1 MRFLFF
7 CQLSVLLAVSAT
19 ATETPSPS
27 PQPTGT
33 LESQP
38 SVIPKEPAVAAKE
51 KPAPEL
57 KSGSVL
63 RVNSTNQSY
72 DFFRPWSKKAPFNRR
87 GLGAVIDGGEVL
99 VTAEL
104 VWDSNFIE
112 LEKPGTGER
121 TSAKVAVIDYETNLA
136 LLKPTDEDFL
146 KDLQPLDTNATVK
159 VGDHLA
165 VVQLEANGAPVSTE
179 ALVTSAEVG
188 HYVLDDFSYLL
199 FKMSCPLQYRDNS
212 FTLPIVEDHHLTG
225 MLLRYDPRSQTIDAI
240 STPVI
245 QHFLKEAEHQ
255 PYLGFPSFGISF
267 SATRDP
273 QFRRYEKLSDSE
285 GGIYV
290 DDVEP
295 NAPAA
300 KADIQ
305 PGDVLLTIDG
315 KAIDPDGDYD
325 DALYGRLSITHLITT
340 LSYSGQKV
348 PVTFL
353 RHGEHKEVEVA
364 LFNRPPQDYVID
376 PYIIG
381 RPPRYLILGG
391 LVFEELS
398 RQYLREWGP
407 AWQKEAPQRFVYFD
421 HYQAD
426 LFPKPRK
433 IVFLSQILPNND
445 TIGYAQL
452 NYMAIERVNGQPIY
466 RLEDLAKA
474 IEKPINGFHKIE
486 FDLDPKVLYL
496 DAEKVQTD
504 AAQLQK
510 TYSLPELHR
519 F

>member
-1 MRFLFF
+1 MKFL
-7 CQLSVLLAVSAT
+7 LSCNLLALMAVSAL
-19 ATETPSPS
+19 AAETPSPS
-27 PQPTGT
+27 PAATPTV
-33 LESQP
+33 EAQP
-38 SVIPKEPAVAAKE
+38 SAAPKQQLAT
-51 KPAPEL
+51 EL
-57 KSGSVL
+57 KGGSVL

-112 LEKPGTGER
+112 LEKPETGQR
-121 TSAKVAVIDYETNLA
+121 SSAKVLVIDYETNLA
-136 LLKPTDEDFL
+136 LLKPTSEDFL
-146 KDLQPLDTNATVK
+146 KDLQPLDTSAQVK
-159 VGDHLA
+159 VGDHLS
-165 VVQLEANGAPVSTE
+165 VVQLEANGTPVSTE

-188 HYVLDDFSYLL
+188 HYVLDDYSYLL

-212 FTLPIVEDHHLTG
+212 FTLPIVQSRHLIS
-225 MLLRYDPRSQTIDAI
+225 MLLRYDPRSQTIEAI

-255 PYLGFPSFGISF
+255 PYQGFPSFGISF
-267 SATRDP
+267 SPTRDP
-273 QFRRYEKLSDSE
+273 QFRHYEKLSDSE

-300 KADIQ
+300 QADIQ
-305 PGDVLLTIDG
+305 TGDILLSIAG

-325 DALYGRLSITHLITT
+325 DELYGRLSITHLITT

-348 PVTFL
+348 PVTLL
-353 RHGEHKEVEVA
+353 RHGEHKEVDVS

-376 PYIIG
+376 PYIMG

-433 IVFLSQILPNND
+433 IVFLSQILPSND
-445 TIGYAQL
+445 TIGYPQL
-452 NYMAIERVNGQPIY
+452 NYMAVERVNGQPIY

-496 DAEKVQTD
+496 DAAQVEQD
-504 AAQLQK
+504 AAQLLK
-510 TYSLPELHR
+510 TYSLPGLRR

>member
-1 MRFLFF
+1 MKFL
-7 CQLSVLLAVSAT
+7 VLFQVSAFF
-19 ATETPSPS
+19 ALS
-27 PQPTGT
+27 
-33 LESQP
+33 
-38 SVIPKEPAVAAKE
+38 AVAAENPSPTPAATPAAEVRPSAAPKE
-51 KPAPEL
+51 AVATEL
-57 KSGSVL
+57 KGGSVL

-112 LEKPGTGER
+112 LEKPDTGER
-121 TSAKVAVIDYETNLA
+121 SSAKVAVVDYETNLA
-136 LLKPTDEDFL
+136 LLKPNNPDFL
-146 KDLQPLDTNATVK
+146 KDLQPLDTSVQPK
-159 VGDHLA
+159 VGDHLS
-165 VVQLEANGAPVSTE
+165 VVQLEATGTPVSTE
-179 ALVTSAEVG
+179 ALLTSAEVG
-188 HYVLDDFSYLL
+188 HYVLDDYSYLL

-212 FTLPIVEDHHLTG
+212 FTLPIVEDHHLIS
-225 MLLRYDPRSQTIDAI
+225 MLLRYDPRSQTIEAI

-255 PYLGFPSFGISF
+255 PYQGFPSFGISF
-267 SATRDP
+267 STTRDP
-273 QFRRYEKLSDSE
+273 QFRHYQKLSDSE

-295 NAPAA
+295 DAPAA
-300 KADIQ
+300 QADIQ
-305 PGDVLLTIDG
+305 TGDVLLSIGG
-315 KAIDPDGDYD
+315 KSIDPDGDYD
-325 DALYGRLSITHLITT
+325 DSLYGRLSITHLITT
-340 LSYSGQKV
+340 LSYSGEKV
-348 PVTFL
+348 PVTLL
-353 RHGEHKEVEVA
+353 RHGERKDVVVSLFHK
-364 LFNRPPQDYVID
+364 PPEDYAID
-376 PYIIG
+376 PYVIG

-407 AWQKEAPQRFVYFD
+407 SWQREAPQRFVYFD

-433 IVFLSQILPNND
+433 IVFLSQILPSND
-445 TIGYAQL
+445 TIGYPQM
-452 NYMAIERVNGQPIY
+452 NYMAVERVNGRPIY
-466 RLEDLAKA
+466 RLEDLARA

-496 DAEKVQTD
+496 DAGQVQEN

-510 TYSLPELHR
+510 TYSLPALRR

>member
-1 MRFLFF
+1 MRFLLCF
-7 CQLSVLLAVSAT
+7 QLSVLFTVSAI
-19 ATETPSPS
+19 AAENPIPTPA
-27 PQPTGT
+27 GT
-33 LESQP
+33 
-38 SVIPKEPAVAAKE
+38 
-51 KPAPEL
+51 PAPEARPSAAPKERLATEL
-57 KSGSVL
+57 KGGSVL
-63 RVNSTNQSY
+63 RVNSTNQTY
-72 DFFRPWSKKAPFNRR
+72 DFFRPWSKKAPYNRR

-104 VWDSNFIE
+104 VEDSNFIE
-112 LEKPGTGER
+112 LEKPDTGER
-121 TSAKVAVIDYETNLA
+121 TSAKVAVIDYETDLA
-136 LLKPTDEDFL
+136 LLKPTSSDFL
-146 KDLQPLDTNATVK
+146 KDLQPLDTSVDPK
-159 VGDHLA
+159 VGDHLS
-165 VVQLEANGAPVSTE
+165 VVQLEANGTPVSTE

-188 HYVLDDFSYLL
+188 RYALEDYSYLL

-212 FTLPIVEDHHLTG
+212 FTLPIVQDHHLIS
-225 MLLRYDPRSQTIDAI
+225 MLLRYDPRSQTIEGI

-245 QHFLKEAEHQ
+245 QHFLKEADHQ
-255 PYLGFPSFGISF
+255 PYQGFPSFGISF
-267 SATRDP
+267 SPTRDP
-273 QFRRYEKLSDSE
+273 QFRQYEKLSDTE

-295 NAPAA
+295 DAPAA
-300 KADIQ
+300 QADIKT
-305 PGDVLLTIDG
+305 GDVLLSIAGKSIDS
-315 KAIDPDGDYD
+315 DGDYD
-325 DALYGRLSITHLITT
+325 DSLYGRLSITHLITT

-348 PVTFL
+348 PVTLL
-353 RHGEHKEVEVA
+353 RHGEHKDVVVS
-364 LFNRPPQDYVID
+364 LFHKPPQDYVID

-407 AWQKEAPQRFVYFD
+407 AWQREAPQRFVYFD

-445 TIGYAQL
+445 TIGYPQL
-452 NYMAIERVNGQPIY
+452 NYMAVERVNGQPIY

-486 FDLDPKVLYL
+486 FDLDPKVIYL
-496 DAEKVQTD
+496 DANQVQQD

-510 TYSLPELHR
+510 TYSLPAMSR